1 MSDVKS
7 QRKPA
12 PFTWKVDIC
21 EAPSGHW
28 NAQIWKVMTGGR
40 IFVGG
45 VTVSAEGARAAAVR
59 GVQEYY
65 ENHPDELG
73 SFPVS

>member
-12 PFTWKVDIC
+12 PFTWKVNLC
-21 EAPSGHW
+21 EAPKGHR
-28 NAQIWKVMTGGR
+28 NAQISKVMTGGR

-45 VTVSAEGARAAAVR
+45 VTVSTQGARDAAVR
-59 GVQEYY
+59 EVQEYY

-73 SFPVS
+73 NFPVS